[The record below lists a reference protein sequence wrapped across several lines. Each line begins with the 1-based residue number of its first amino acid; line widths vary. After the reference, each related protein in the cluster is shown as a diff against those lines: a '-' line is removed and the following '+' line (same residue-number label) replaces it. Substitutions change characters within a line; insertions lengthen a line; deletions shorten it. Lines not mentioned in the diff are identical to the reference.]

1 MQISAPTSTQKA
13 YEKLL
18 DKMYISNVSK
28 RLRELNQ
35 PTDIDRK
42 RWIWELLQ
50 NAKDSIAHN
59 PNRNTIKAR
68 IIIEGDVV
76 KFQHDGD
83 PFTADARLGL
93 LYKYSDDKE
102 NAESTGRFGT
112 GFLTTHC
119 LSRKVTIE
127 SNMYGDNDRI
137 IGFSVTMFRDG
148 TLEKDLLEGLEKMRK
163 SELYES
169 DPYEWTT
176 FTYHVNSESGRK
188 AIKLGKEN
196 FKENIA
202 QTLLFCR
209 ELDSVEL
216 IDNGERISIERV
228 SETKLDT
235 ELNIVEFKI
244 KDGDSIP
251 TFRTFIYNNI
261 EQSDQDLSNKYKTE
275 RSIRMQVACEIDKAN
290 KFIVSTEK
298 ATSLF
303 CVFPLVG
310 IENQIQMPM
319 FINSPDFE
327 PDSERQS
334 LILNGSYMDEEKK
347 LITETGI
354 NQKILSLVPDMF
366 DKIVAYLSSSS
377 YEGVYNLCNGLKTV
391 KDHKSLDK
399 EWYKGNIVGS
409 LRSVMMKYPV
419 VYSYTTHEQK
429 KITDCIFVKE
439 TIQESENSLF
449 RLIEGVYPD
458 ELVKENARWSNILW
472 KDDNIRIWDA
482 AEFCSD
488 IENKENLQSLE
499 IINGEE
505 KLDWYNSF
513 LSYIKAQNELL
524 LKEHALIPNMMGDF
538 LKVNEDNFKQ
548 GENLS
553 ETILHLLSELG
564 EDMRPYLLHSGIYSI
579 SLDSKFNSNSFSA
592 KVNHLIK
599 GILET
604 ASTSLSDSDKLK
616 KVQPLI
622 SIIISDNEKYEEN
635 FINKRRHLYR
645 ITADLFELKELSQT
659 NDNSL
664 NKTAWDALDIWLL
677 NYIISSIE
685 GKKNLSN
692 LPKGLG
698 AKWINDVIINLNIP
712 LSVLRNK
719 AIVPN
724 QNGNFCKSDNLY
736 FDDQIPDILKNDI
749 FSKIGLCYKDILIDL
764 NVDLRPLGKTNS
776 KTIDDFAT
784 ELNNAVAGSQSYRYP
799 YTHSSYGMYRKY
811 DEVIIREI
819 ARYLINILP
828 KKSADDHLIVSMQK
842 SLNKISCY
850 FLEDFNQYDLTEIS
864 YYDSKLWIRINEFI
878 CRDIVS
884 AIENSVSI
892 ANFME
897 ERKNSDEYTLINNLN
912 ILYKYIESHNLNFAG
927 KSIYLNQKG
936 SFSKKDVLYREGE
949 QINSLLKD
957 IIDLIADE
965 EDKFYNILLD
975 SRCSV
980 AITQSKNPS
989 DAYNY
994 IDGRVDTLYKNPDNW
1009 EDANFRKATHLLID
1023 NWGDANP
1030 DLFDKSHF
1038 PKVYPIKDSISMN
1051 IIWTKSERQQL
1062 QILRS
1067 NLDASDLNELVS
1079 KIEDFK
1085 GLKDL
1090 KSRNKELEDENTRLK
1105 RELEELKGG
1114 RVMNVRYT
1122 EDDLSDHKQFEAQ
1135 IEAQQKLIELRP
1147 DWSFP
1152 ENYGKWNGDKP
1163 HHFSTVSV
1171 INEKQEEM
1179 PIVLKSYKYKANPFL
1194 VGAKEWEW
1202 ISNGAKL
1209 FVYSHYD
1216 DGLGIREIKRDELI
1230 KKQSNFSITFESE
1243 NLDIDEYAQR
1253 VSDFAEVLHYFKG
1266 LHFNFDSFTISPTAK
1281 RVQDI
1286 HAITPGTQS
1295 QITDDEGL

>member
-1 MQISAPTSTQKA
+1 MQIAAPASTQKA

-35 PTDIDRK
+35 PSDIDRK

-59 PNRNTIKAR
+59 PLRNTVKAR

-119 LSRKVTIE
+119 LSRIVTIE
-127 SNMYGDNDRI
+127 SNMYGDDDGI

-148 TLEKDLLEGLEKMRK
+148 TLEQDLLEGLEKMRN

-169 DPYEWTT
+169 VPYEWTT

-228 SETKLDT
+228 SETKLNT

-244 KDGDSIP
+244 KVGESIP
-251 TFRTFIYNNI
+251 TFRTFIYNNF

-334 LILNGSYMDEEKK
+334 LILNGAYMDDEKK

-366 DKIVAYLSSSS
+366 DRIVAYLSSSS
-377 YEGVYNLCNGLKTV
+377 FDGAFNLCNGLKSV
-391 KDHKSLDK
+391 KEHKSLDK
-399 EWYKGNIVGS
+399 EWYKDNIVGS

-419 VYSYTTHEQK
+419 VYSFSTHEK
-429 KITDCIFVKE
+429 KNISDCIFIKSKKE
-439 TIQESENSLF
+439 DEDILF
-449 RLIEGVYPD
+449 DIAQGVYED
-458 ELVKENARWSNILW
+458 KLVEGNSCWAHNLW
-472 KDDNIRIWDA
+472 KEDDIKIWDLEDFSIDIESKKQLDNINIVT
-482 AEFCSD
+482 
-488 IENKENLQSLE
+488 
-499 IINGEE
+499 GED
-505 KLDWYNSF
+505 KLVWYNKF
-513 LSYIKAQNELL
+513 IAFVKRTNELL
-524 LKEHALIPNMMGDF
+524 LKECALLPNRYGYF
-538 LKVNEDNFKQ
+538 LSAGEEGFKQ
-548 GENLS
+548 GENVS
-553 ETILHLLSELG
+553 EVVLDLLSNLG
-564 EDMRPYLLHSGIYSI
+564 EDMRPFLLHCGIYSI
-579 SLDSKFNSNSFSA
+579 SIDNKFNSNSFSA
-592 KVNHLIK
+592 KVNNLIK
-599 GILET
+599 AIID
-604 ASTSLSDSDKLK
+604 SPVTSSSDSEKLYK
-616 KVQPLI
+616 LLPII
-622 SIIISDNEKYEEN
+622 SIEISDKEKYEDS
-635 FINKRRHLYR
+635 FIKRRKHLFN
-645 ITADLFELKELSQT
+645 ITKELFELKNLSQT
-659 NDNSL
+659 RDDSL
-664 NKTAWDALDIWLL
+664 NKVAWDALDSWLL
-677 NYIISSIE
+677 NYILSTIE
-685 GKKNLSN
+685 SLQSLSN
-692 LPKGLG
+692 LPEGLD

-712 LSVLRNK
+712 LSELDKK
-719 AIVPN
+719 AIIPN
-724 QNGNFCKSDNLY
+724 QNGKFCFSSKLS
-736 FDDQIPDILKNDI
+736 FDEQIPDILKNEI
-749 FSKIGLCYKDILIDL
+749 FSKVGISFNDILIDK

-784 ELNNAVAGSQSYRYP
+784 DLNNAVAGSQSYSYP
-799 YTHSSYGMYRKY
+799 YTHFGYGMYRKY
-811 DEVIIREI
+811 NEEI
-819 ARYLINILP
+819 LQEISRFMINIIP
-828 KKSADDHLIVSMQK
+828 KPCPEVRPIVSVQN
-842 SLNKISCY
+842 SLNRISHY
-850 FLEDFNQYDLTEIS
+850 FLGNSESNHMSEIY
-864 YYDSKLWIRINEFI
+864 YYDSKLWSRINEFI

-884 AIENSVSI
+884 TIEKSSSI
-892 ANFME
+892 ANLME
-897 ERKNSDEYTLINNLN
+897 DGKHYDEDTLINNIN
-912 ILYKYIESHNLNFAG
+912 ILYKYIENHNLNFVG

-936 SFSKKDVLYREGE
+936 NFSKKDVLYREGE
-949 QINSLLKD
+949 QINPLLKD
-957 IIDLIADE
+957 IIDLIANE
-965 EDKFYNILLD
+965 EDKFYNILID

-980 AITQSKNPS
+980 TITQSKNPS

-994 IDGRVDTLYKNPDNW
+994 IDGRIDILYKNPGNW
-1009 EDANFRKATHLLID
+1009 EDENLRKATHLLID

-1079 KIEDFK
+1079 KIENFK
-1085 GLKDL
+1085 GLKEL
-1090 KSRNKELEDENTRLK
+1090 TSRNKELEDENAQLK
-1105 RELEELKGG
+1105 RELEELKFG
-1114 RVMNVRYT
+1114 RVMKVRYT

-1147 DWSFP
+1147 DWGFP
-1152 ENYGKWNGDKP
+1152 ENYGEWNGDKP
-1163 HHFSTVSV
+1163 YHFSTVKI

-1179 PIVLKSYKYKANPFL
+1179 PIVLKSYKFKANPFF
-1194 VGAKEWEW
+1194 VGVKEWEW

-1209 FVYSHYD
+1209 FVYSNYD
-1216 DGLGIREIKRDELI
+1216 DGLGIREITRDELI

-1253 VSDFAEVLHYFKG
+1253 VSDFADVLHYFKG

-1286 HAITPGTQS
+1286 HAITSGTQS